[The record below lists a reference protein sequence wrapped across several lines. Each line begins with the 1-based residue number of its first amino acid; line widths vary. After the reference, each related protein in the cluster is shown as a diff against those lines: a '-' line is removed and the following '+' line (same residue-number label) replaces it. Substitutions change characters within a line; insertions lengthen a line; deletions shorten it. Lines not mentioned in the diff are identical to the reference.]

1 MFSQTGKA
9 AGHKENT
16 LTVSLSIKNIKIRQ
30 KYQDIFSS
38 ALEIGAFMA
47 KVKNLK
53 SSLPERKKFYE
64 TGEILKQKRKDGK
77 PVDWQGGKLKNIKVA
92 DMLSRL
98 NKDKNSRVLNCGT
111 LLEFTDTTDG
121 TRTLSRAY
129 FCENKLCP
137 SCNERKSWKR
147 SSEMAAILDRAIQ
160 EHPTGRFVFITLT
173 VENAYTAEQLGREI
187 RELTTAFT
195 RLSRYKK
202 VAKNL
207 LGYVRT
213 TEVTVNHENHNAGKY
228 HHHIHAILFFKPTY
242 FSSKEN
248 YITQAEYTELWQ
260 KALKSDTPNIVNVK
274 IIKPDE
280 AGSFKK
286 AAIETGKYTVK
297 DTDYLTG
304 DYLEDLET
312 VDDLSEALKGNRDI
326 SYGGILR
333 KIKQSLAKQET
344 AEDTEA
350 EDTAGNQIIQALW
363 HWNKE

>member
-1 MFSQTGKA
+1 
-9 AGHKENT
+9 
-16 LTVSLSIKNIKIRQ
+16 
-30 KYQDIFSS
+30 
-38 ALEIGAFMA
+38 MA

-98 NKDKNSRVLNCGT
+98 NKDKNSRVLNCGIAI
-111 LLEFTDTTDG
+111 EFREEGG
-121 TRTLSRAY
+121 TIRLVRAF

-160 EHPTGRFVFITLT
+160 ENPTGRFVFLTLT

-187 RELTTAFT
+187 RELTAAFT

-213 TEVTVNHENHNAGKY
+213 TEVTVNRKNHNAGKY
-228 HHHIHAILFFKPTY
+228 HHHIHAILFFKSTY
-242 FSSKEN
+242 FAGKEN

-260 KALKSDTPNIVNVK
+260 KALKSDMPNIVHVK
-274 IIKPDE
+274 TVRPDNE
-280 AGSFKK
+280 GSYRK

-312 VDDLSEALKGNRDI
+312 VDDLSEALKGTRDI

-363 HWNKE
+363 HWNKDNYFIWRQKSDKQETAAEPEQKISNAG